1 MKSLGVLKRKI
12 IQFLKLDFTDP
23 QTNKAPYASLI
34 TTGLNT
40 GSSFSSANNRMNLL
54 SSAYD
59 GLTIGVPYNKSL
71 LRQNFDLR
79 FTLSLNT
86 SVSGRI
92 LTIDDNG
99 SGDYSLA
106 LNYVAG
112 SGLVINT
119 SSGTFFPITRISAY
133 AVIANNTGCNCYIKY
148 RACSL
153 FTSSFLEFYINNA
166 LVIFHTVAMPPYG
179 VYTPNLKFGGFG
191 ATSSAYGYIDN
202 IDMSIVRNKFRTVCD
217 LQCNFLPF
225 EDTSGKNSV
234 TNYGVTVDNERAYFN
249 NPTNTSTAALHIYTL
264 SSYNSDFRLQGDFNI
279 FFDVVVDTF
288 SGKTDQLLFSITSV
302 SDPSDPLVV
311 ECYIKNTGRIYL
323 NFPNNL
329 GGLVT
334 YFTAEGTIVAGTT
347 YRMRI
352 EKTGDLAQIW
362 VNDTRMAISTPVIP
376 PLTNITRT
384 LILGARVA
392 IGGWGLNGKM
402 DNFLFLTE

>member
-34 TTGLNT
+34 TTGLSP

-54 SSAYD
+54 SSPHD
-59 GLTIGVPYNKSL
+59 GLTIGAPYNKSL
-71 LRQNFDLR
+71 LRQNFDFR

-99 SGDYSLA
+99 SGYYSLA
-106 LNYVAG
+106 LAYVAG

-119 SSGTFFPITRISAY
+119 SSGTIFPITRISAY
-133 AVIANNTGCNCYIKY
+133 AVIANNTEYNCYIKY

-153 FTSSFLEFYINNA
+153 FTSSFLEFYINNT

-179 VYTPNLKFGGFG
+179 TYTPNLNFGGFG
-191 ATSSAYGYIDN
+191 ATSSASGYIDN

-217 LQCNFLPF
+217 LQCNSLPF
-225 EDTSGKNSV
+225 ADTSGKTYI
-234 TNYGVTVDNERAYFN
+234 TNYGVTVDNARAYFN
-249 NPTNTSTAALHIYTL
+249 NPTDTSTAALYIYTL
-264 SSYNSDFRLQGDFNI
+264 SHYNSDFRLQGDFNI

-288 SGKTDQLLFSITSV
+288 SGKTDQLLFSITSG
-302 SDPSDPLVV
+302 SGPSDPVV

-334 YFTAEGTIVAGTT
+334 YYTADGTIVAGTT

-362 VNDTRMAISTPVIP
+362 VNDTCRAISTPVIP
-376 PLTNITRT
+376 PLTDTART

-392 IGGWGLNGKM
+392 IGGAGLNGKM
-402 DNFLFLTE
+402 GNFLFLTE

>member
-34 TTGLNT
+34 TTGLSP

-54 SSAYD
+54 SSPYD
-59 GLTIGVPYNKSL
+59 GLTIGAPYNKSL

-99 SGDYSLA
+99 SGEYSLA
-106 LNYVAG
+106 LAYVAG

-119 SSGTFFPITRISAY
+119 SSGTFYPITRISAY
-133 AVIANNTGCNCYIKY
+133 AVIANNTEYNCYIKY

-153 FTSSFLEFYINNA
+153 FTSSFLEFYINNT

-179 VYTPNLKFGGFG
+179 TYTPKLKFGGFG
-191 ATSSAYGYIDN
+191 ATSSASGYIDN

-217 LQCNFLPF
+217 LQCNSLPF
-225 EDTSGKNSV
+225 ADTSGKTSI

-249 NPTNTSTAALHIYTL
+249 NPTDTSTAALYIYTL
-264 SSYNSDFRLQGDFNI
+264 SHYNSDFRLQGDFNI

-288 SGKTDQLLFSITSV
+288 SGKTDQLLFSITSG
-302 SDPSDPLVV
+302 SGPSDPVV
-311 ECYIKNTGRIYL
+311 ECYIKNTGCIYL

-334 YFTAEGTIVAGTT
+334 YYTADGTIVAGTT

-362 VNDTRMAISTPVIP
+362 VNDTCRAISTPVIP
-376 PLTNITRT
+376 PLTDTART

-392 IGGWGLNGKM
+392 IGGAGLNGKM
-402 DNFLFLTE
+402 GNFLFLTE